1 MSRLRTSRSKMKLR
15 KGDRVQVLQGKDR
28 GKSGE
33 IMRVLP
39 KQGKVIV
46 EGVNVAKKHQK
57 ATRATM
63 QGGIIDKDMPI
74 AGRPRWPSSAG
85 TDGPTRIGYRIERRR
100 PQGPHLPQVRS
111 RAVMR
116 HAPPRRPRPPAPG

>member
-1 MSRLRTSRSKMKLR
+1 MKLR

-28 GKSGE
+28 GSRGD

-39 KQGKVIV
+39 RTNRVIV
-46 EGVNVAKKHQK
+46 EGVNRAKKHQK

-74 AGRPRWPSSAG
+74 SASAVSIVCS
-85 TDGPTRIGYRIERRR
+85 TDGPTRIGYRIDESGRK
-100 PQGPHLPQVRS
+100 VRIC
-111 RAVMR
+111 RKC
-116 HAPPRRPRPPAPG
+116 GGDL